1 MFVMPLV
8 ADMDAD
14 VVKDRRVL
22 EPLALAVGQ
31 AMNRPR
37 LIEER
42 HRQSCHLGRVLR
54 PVIAALAQLED
65 AAPPDIRIAI
75 GLRDLLP
82 VLRDVIENEAF
93 TQRQVAQCDIAG
105 AEAPQDFVDEDDAG
119 DDEVGAARLETRNP
133 EPLFQADTDNGLA
146 QAADLFRR
154 DAPVAE

>member
-1 MFVMPLV
+1 
-8 ADMDAD
+8 MDAD

-93 TQRQVAQCDIAG
+93 AQRQVAQCDLAG

-119 DDEVGAARLETRNP
+119 EDEVGAARLETRNP
-133 EPLFQADTDNGLA
+133 EPLFQADGDNGLA
-146 QAADLFRR
+146 QPADLFRR